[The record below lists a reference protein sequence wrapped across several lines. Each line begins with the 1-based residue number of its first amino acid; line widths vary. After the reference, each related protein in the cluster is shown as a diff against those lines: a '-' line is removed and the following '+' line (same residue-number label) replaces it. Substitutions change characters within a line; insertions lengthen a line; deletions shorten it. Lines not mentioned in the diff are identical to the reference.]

1 MIFFNQDM
9 LLLGSNPFLIII
21 ITITTILITL
31 IISSTS
37 MSSDC
42 SKARKESNPLL
53 LSLLKMIA
61 HAHMIYSNLFV
72 GGGAGGQEGLQPPKQ
87 KWYHKHSENSIKLF

>member
-9 LLLGSNPFLIII
+9 LLLGSNPFLII

-72 GGGAGGQEGLQPPKQ
+72 GGGAGGQEGLQLPKQ
-87 KWYHKHSENSIKLF
+87 KWYHKYSENSIKLF